1 MKKEPDE
8 ELKLILL
15 GESGVG
21 KTSIIERY
29 LYDKFNEK
37 FCPSTTMNYAEKD
50 IEIGKKT
57 IRLNIWD
64 TIGQEKY
71 RSISKLFLNDTKIV
85 ILVYSIDDSK
95 SFTELEYWNKLA
107 KEQIDQDVFLGIVG
121 NKSDLYLEQQVSEI
135 DGKKYA
141 EDNKAIFAQLSAK
154 DNRLGIIEYMNKLV
168 KEYFKVQSQKKN
180 SDNKELRNKE
190 KGIVLSNER
199 LNTLGYNEGGCC
211 GGKAK
216 ARRKKYEDILNN
228 NNGEIDSIF
237 LGGDRV
243 GKTSLIKRI
252 DGKNFDENEKHT
264 EDMTKYETK
273 YFNSTMKITVNIYD
287 INNDKKKNN
296 LLEQTLIKSQL
307 YFLVYDLNDM
317 RSINEVRI
325 WLNVI
330 KNLKKNK
337 NSYITAIIGNKK
349 DLIENKQQLD
359 NNSNELRKLKQEH
372 LISEDNTIFYY
383 ISAKNNHS
391 KVKDIIG
398 ITVEKFINLP

>member
-29 LYDKFNEK
+29 LYNKFNDK

-50 IEIGKKT
+50 IVIDKKT

-95 SFTELEYWNKLA
+95 SFNELEYWNKLA

-141 EDNKAIFAQLSAK
+141 EENKAIFAQLSAK

-168 KEYFKVQSQKKN
+168 KEYFKVQSQKKTA
-180 SDNKELRNKE
+180 
-190 KGIVLSNER
+190 I
-199 LNTLGYNEGGCC
+199 
-211 GGKAK
+211 
-216 ARRKKYEDILNN
+216 
-228 NNGEIDSIF
+228 
-237 LGGDRV
+237 
-243 GKTSLIKRI
+243 
-252 DGKNFDENEKHT
+252 
-264 EDMTKYETK
+264 
-273 YFNSTMKITVNIYD
+273 
-287 INNDKKKNN
+287 
-296 LLEQTLIKSQL
+296 
-307 YFLVYDLNDM
+307 
-317 RSINEVRI
+317 
-325 WLNVI
+325 I
-330 KNLKKNK
+330 KNLEIKKK
-337 NSYITAIIGNKK
+337 
-349 DLIENKQQLD
+349 
-359 NNSNELRKLKQEH
+359 EL
-372 LISEDNTIFYY
+372 F
-383 ISAKNNHS
+383 
-391 KVKDIIG
+391 
-398 ITVEKFINLP
+398 